1 MKITRILGLVAI
13 MLFVN
18 CEDVNAA
25 TWKRIDIYL
34 LDWRV
39 MPNRRVSAESLRH
52 PAQGPMSSVFHAITV
67 SDPKQVDQV
76 VRMLDLGLLG
86 DIEGHPLD
94 ARLLVDLFDISGQ
107 RTSFYASQSSLR
119 TLDDR
124 RGHSIDQHFRVYFEK
139 ITKQT

>member
-1 MKITRILGLVAI
+1 MKIKRILGLVAI
-13 MLFVN
+13 ALFVN
-18 CEDVNAA
+18 CENGQAA
-25 TWKRIDIYL
+25 KWKRVDIYL

-52 PAQGPMSSVFHAITV
+52 LSHGPMSSVFHAMTV

-76 VRMLDLGLLG
+76 VRMLDLSLLM
-86 DIEGHPLD
+86 DIEGQPQD
-94 ARLLVDLFDISGQ
+94 ARLLVDLFDTSGH

-119 TLDDR
+119 TIDNR
-124 RGHSIDQHFRVYFEK
+124 RGHWIDQHFRDYFEK